1 MPSVNVNIWQQVEC
15 CNSHKNYFNLKKQ
28 KIKLYLKKYK
38 IKFASIKNLV

>member
-1 MPSVNVNIWQQVEC
+1 MNENVRKQVEC